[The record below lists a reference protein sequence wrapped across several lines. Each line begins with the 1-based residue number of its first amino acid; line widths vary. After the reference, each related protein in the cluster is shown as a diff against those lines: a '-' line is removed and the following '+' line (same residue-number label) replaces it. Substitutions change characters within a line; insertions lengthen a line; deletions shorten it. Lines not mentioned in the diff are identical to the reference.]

1 MVIWFRNLKTALKLM
16 LVFAVMAVIVG
27 TVGFIGI
34 SMVKRLDG
42 FIHHMY
48 DEGLVMA
55 IDMGIISEES
65 NNIRI
70 GALKITTGLYNDR
83 IQEIFDDANKSEGRI
98 NNLIRKY
105 KGNLGGLL
113 ADDQKVVEMLGE
125 MEEAWNAYNTS
136 RTNTMKWA
144 VAGEMEKAREN
155 VRIDAAQKFTIYS
168 NKIKA
173 VIDEQDKEGKEIFA
187 ESREVKETAITIII
201 AAIVISILAAIGG
214 GIFIASVIAKPL
226 KRMADASQKIA
237 SGDLDVHIATG
248 RKDEVGILAG
258 AFNEMVGYL
267 KEMAKTADAIEK
279 GDLNI
284 TVSPRSE
291 KDVLGNSFKKMTI
304 YLKSMAQVSESIAEG
319 DLSGDLRP
327 KSERDVLGNSFKSMI
342 IGLRNIVGEIRGGS
356 EQIATASSEI
366 AATSDQSSK
375 NSEAAAAAVEEITS
389 TMHEMSANIQNIAKS
404 IQSQTVSVTQ
414 TSSSIEELIASIQK
428 VADNAIKLSELA
440 VKSAEAVEGGKSAVD
455 RSAGG
460 MNEITSA
467 MTGAAETIRMLGGR
481 AEDIGKIVEVIDD
494 IAEQTNLLALNAAIE
509 AARAGEHGLGF
520 AVVADEVR
528 KLAERSAKSTK
539 EIGEL
544 IYGIQKETQSAVNDV
559 EKNVVIMDEALKLS
573 RNVVDALKKI
583 ESSAA
588 EVSSYSMEISAATSE
603 QSSGT
608 DQISKAL
615 IKLNEVT
622 QEINSSVEEQAS
634 GAEQIVKAVEKMRDM
649 SQQNATGATQ
659 MASSAE
665 ELSKQSEILLELAGR
680 FTVDEKTAEPKN
692 VKQDI
697 TSRASKTKAA

>member
-1 MVIWFRNLKTALKLM
+1 MRIISGFMGRGITTKLLVPFVSILFVVIFSLSEMFVRVQRTELSQSLEKKAETLARNMATAMSDPYAVGEYDRLQKIVEAAQQADNEVAYAILVGKDGVAVVSTDTSLKNVKLTRDEFESSV
-16 LVFAVMAVIVG
+16 LSVTNFSRRDTPAPEVFEVLMPVFLQSQHLGVLR
-27 TVGFIGI
+27 IGI
-34 SMVKRLDG
+34 STKHIKTVIQNTRWT
-42 FIHHMY
+42 I
-48 DEGLVMA
+48 
-55 IDMGIISEES
+55 IGI
-65 NNIRI
+65 
-70 GALKITTGLYNDR
+70 GTLALIVG
-83 IQEIFDDANKSEGRI
+83 IA
-98 NNLIRKY
+98 
-105 KGNLGGLL
+105 
-113 ADDQKVVEMLGE
+113 
-125 MEEAWNAYNTS
+125 
-136 RTNTMKWA
+136 
-144 VAGEMEKAREN
+144 
-155 VRIDAAQKFTIYS
+155 IYS
-168 NKIKA
+168 YVARFVTRPINHIVEVAEKISNG
-173 VIDEQDKEGKEIFA
+173 VLEVQF
-187 ESREVKETAITIII
+187 ESSMVN
-201 AAIVISILAAIGG
+201 S
-214 GIFIASVIAKPL
+214 
-226 KRMADASQKIA
+226 
-237 SGDLDVHIATG
+237 
-248 RKDEVGILAG
+248 KDEVGKLANV
-258 AFNEMVGYL
+258 FKEMINYL
-267 KEMAKTADAIEK
+267 KGMAHTAEA
-279 GDLNI
+279 
-284 TVSPRSE
+284 
-291 KDVLGNSFKKMTI
+291 
-304 YLKSMAQVSESIAEG
+304 IAEG

-327 KSERDVLGNSFKSMI
+327 KSEKDVLGNSFKSMI

-428 VADNAIKLSELA
+428 VADSAIKLSELS
-440 VKSAEAVEGGKSAVD
+440 VKSAEAVEAGKSAVD
-455 RSAGG
+455 TSAGG
-460 MNEITSA
+460 MNKITSA
-467 MTGAAETIRMLGGR
+467 MTGSAETIRMLGGR

-509 AARAGEHGLGF
+509 AARAGEHGMGF

-559 EKNVVIMDEALKLS
+559 EKNVVIVDEALKLS

-588 EVSSYSMEISAATSE
+588 EVSRYSMEISAATSE
-603 QSSGT
+603 QSSDT

-649 SQQNATGATQ
+649 SQQNASGATQ

-665 ELSKQSEILLELAGR
+665 ELSKQSEVLLDLAGR

-697 TSRASKTKAA
+697 TSRAAKTRVA

>member
-1 MVIWFRNLKTALKLM
+1 MVTWFRNLKTALKLM

-267 KEMAKTADAIEK
+267 KEMAKTADAIEN

-291 KDVLGNSFKKMTI
+291 KDTLGNSFK
-304 YLKSMAQVSESIAEG
+304 
-319 DLSGDLRP
+319 R
-327 KSERDVLGNSFKSMI
+327 MI

-356 EQIATASSEI
+356 KQIATASSEI

-467 MTGAAETIRMLGGR
+467 MTGAADTIRMLGGR
-481 AEDIGKIVEVIDD
+481 AGDIGKIVEVIDD

-509 AARAGEHGLGF
+509 AARAGEHGMGF

-544 IYGIQKETQSAVNDV
+544 IYGIQKEPQSAVNDV

-680 FTVDEKTAEPKN
+680 FTVDEKTSEPKN

-697 TSRASKTKAA
+697 TRRAAKTRAA

>member
-1 MVIWFRNLKTALKLM
+1 MVTWFRNLKTALKLM